1 MPTHVSPDDPN
12 ATGAARLQSMVGG
25 ARDPGSPSMAG
36 KPGVQAGRFAFPNP
50 PAPASAP
57 SGRSAT
63 PSPSPGAGRAA
74 MAGTQPSQPGTPA
87 PGAAPTPAAPQ
98 SAAAPPPS
106 PPGSPQPAPGAG
118 SQTSR
123 GVGAPVA
130 PAPPALDA
138 TGGTATQTFT
148 SATIP
153 PAGSVLPGSQVQT
166 PLGTVSAGPDG
177 SQRLALDA
185 NGQQKY
191 KESLA
196 ALRSKFAVPKVMKGM
211 QGLPEMELKLGASN
225 FDPFSGRFLGK
236 E

>member
-1 MPTHVSPDDPN
+1 
-12 ATGAARLQSMVGG
+12 
-25 ARDPGSPSMAG
+25 
-36 KPGVQAGRFAFPNP
+36 
-50 PAPASAP
+50 
-57 SGRSAT
+57 
-63 PSPSPGAGRAA
+63 
-74 MAGTQPSQPGTPA
+74 
-87 PGAAPTPAAPQ
+87 
-98 SAAAPPPS
+98 
-106 PPGSPQPAPGAG
+106 
-118 SQTSR
+118 
-123 GVGAPVA
+123 VGAPVA